1 MSAQHQSGMQ
11 RLKVEENLLALGRQA
26 AVTELPSPTPHRIRR
41 RTDQPHRSVSVTREH
56 AIVDQDL
63 FLKMLSLERKR
74 SERSGKPF
82 ILLLLE
88 NRANGKAV
96 RETEAMRRLG
106 VAVCSVIRDIDLAG
120 WYSS

>member
-11 RLKVEENLLALGRQA
+11 RLKIEENLLALSRPA
-26 AVTELPSPTPHRIRR
+26 TATELQPATPHLIRR
-41 RTDQPHRSVSVTREH
+41 RTDQSHRNVSVTREH

-88 NRANGKAV
+88 SREAFKREAG
-96 RETEAMRRLG
+96 RETMRRLG
-106 VAVCSVIRDIDLAG
+106 VALCS
-120 WYSS
+120 

>member
-11 RLKVEENLLALGRQA
+11 RLKVEENLLALSRQA
-26 AVTELPSPTPHRIRR
+26 SVTELQSATPRIRR
-41 RTDQPHRSVSVTREH
+41 RTDQSHRSVSATRED

-82 ILLLLE
+82 ILLVLE
-88 NRANGKAV
+88 RREAFKREAG
-96 RETEAMRRLG
+96 RETMRRLG
-106 VAVCSVIRDIDLAG
+106 VALCSVIRGLDVLGAC
-120 WYSS
+120 S